1 MSRLFTEEQVQA
13 WIKEHN
19 FKDGASLERA
29 FAAEVEPLVQAVLE
43 AEMTEKL
50 GYSRYDG
57 KSKDVDNSRN
67 GHSKKTVRS
76 RYGMIDLDVPRDV
89 LGEFEPQIVKKHER
103 SLSCEVE
110 DAILSLFSKGTSC
123 RDIQSQMQRAYG
135 VSVSAETVS
144 RITDKVL
151 PIARE
156 WQNRPLSRLYPIVY
170 LDGVMFNV
178 RQDGAVVKKTA
189 YVVFAL
195 NLEGRKEVLGI
206 WIGEAESSKFWMTI
220 LSDIRNRGVE
230 DILIACVDGLNGFQE
245 AINAVFPWA
254 EVQRCVVHQIRNSC
268 KFVSYTELKPFCADM
283 KLIYTA
289 PNEEAGLEML
299 NRFEEKWAG
308 KYLYAVKSWKK
319 NWPLLATFFKYPPE
333 IRRLIYTTNPI
344 ENFNRQVRKITKT
357 KGSFPTDDSLFKI
370 LYLAVMD
377 AQEKWTIAVPK
388 WGVILTQLSVY
399 FRERVEACI

>member
-1 MSRLFTEEQVQA
+1 MSRLFTEEQIQA
-13 WIKEHN
+13 WIREHN

-29 FAAEVEPLVQAVLE
+29 FAAEVEPVVQAVLE
-43 AEMTEKL
+43 AEMTEAL
-50 GYSRYDG
+50 GYSRYD
-57 KSKDVDNSRN
+57 SKNKDGANSRN

-76 RYGMIDLDVPRDV
+76 KYGMIDLDIPRDV
-89 LGEFEPQIVKKHER
+89 QGEFEPTIVKKHER
-103 SLSCEVE
+103 SLSGEVE
-110 DAILSLFSKGTSC
+110 DAILSLFAKGTSC
-123 RDIQSQMQRAYG
+123 RDIQSQMQKVYG
-135 VSVSAETVS
+135 VNVSAETVS

-220 LSDIRNRGVE
+220 LTDLRNRGVE

-245 AINAVFPWA
+245 AINAVFPWT
-254 EVQRCVVHQIRNSC
+254 EVQRCVVHQIRNST
-268 KFVSYTELKPFCADM
+268 KFVGYNELRPFCADM

-289 PNEEAGLEML
+289 VNEEAGLDAL
-299 NRFEEKWAG
+299 ARFEEKWVG

-344 ENFNRQVRKITKT
+344 ENFNRQIRKITKT
-357 KGSFPTDDSLFKI
+357 KSSFPTDDSLFKI
-370 LYLAVMD
+370 LYLAVME